1 MFFKRRDYRMLQS
14 PGWAFGSLG
23 MVLFLQLLV
32 FFLDSKT
39 HRWFRLQ
46 GVGTLQPSEFAK
58 PALIVFFAYFVT
70 QKREAINTRR
80 TIVAASLALAVLAAT
95 VGLGDLGTAIVL
107 IVPAAVVFY
116 VAGLERKFVV
126 AALAVGAAVRRRIRC
141 FQALPHGAHRR
152 ILRSR
157 LQIDRHAWIPT
168 ARSRNTSAS
177 RSPRATPAIR
187 CGNPKSRSAAADR
200 SGLGLMQGK
209 QKILYLPEAH
219 TDFIYAVVGEELGL
233 WGCGAILAGFLV
245 ILWRGLQLYWVAN
258 DDFGRY
264 LALGVTSSIVIQALD
279 QHERRA
285 RHGTDQG
292 NSAADDQRGRQLA
305 DEHAHLSGN
314 AAERERALRILRL
327 DDAPWIRDGD
337 NRDGRRRDGRA
348 CDAAARGGAR
358 IRTPTGINP
367 SLSAR
372 ATASKRSWCRRPVFR
387 SNSSRSAD

>member
-1 MFFKRRDYRMLQS
+1 MAQRMKSDWLLFGTVVAMVGFGLVMIYSASSVVAELNPRINSSFYYAEHQLLWAAVSFVALMFFKRRDYRMLQS
-14 PGWAFGSLG
+14 PTWAFGSLG
-23 MVLFLQLLV
+23 MVLFLQILV

-80 TIVAASLALAVLAAT
+80 TIAAASLALAVLAAT

-126 AALAVGAAVRRRIRC
+126 AALMVGAVIAVGFIASKPYRMARLVGFFDPDYKLIGLLDHEGKIKKYVSQAVTRDAGYQVRQSKI
-141 FQALPHGAHRR
+141 AVGSGGL
-152 ILRSR
+152 L
-157 LQIDRHAWIPT
+157 
-168 ARSRNTSAS
+168 
-177 RSPRATPAIR
+177 
-187 CGNPKSRSAAADR
+187 
-200 SGLGLMQGK
+200 GLGLMQGK

-245 ILWRGLQLYWVAN
+245 ILGRGLQLYWVAH

-264 LALGVTSSIVIQALD
+264 LALGVTSSIVIQALINMSVVL
-279 QHERRA
+279 
-285 RHGTDQG
+285 GMGPTKG
-292 NSAADDQRGRQLA
+292 IPLPMISAGGSSLMSTLICLGMLLSVS
-305 DEHAHLSGN
+305 EHSGY
-314 AAERERALRILRL
+314 
-327 DDAPWIRDGD
+327 
-337 NRDGRRRDGRA
+337 
-348 CDAAARGGAR
+348 
-358 IRTPTGINP
+358 
-367 SLSAR
+367 
-372 ATASKRSWCRRPVFR
+372 
-387 SNSSRSAD
+387 